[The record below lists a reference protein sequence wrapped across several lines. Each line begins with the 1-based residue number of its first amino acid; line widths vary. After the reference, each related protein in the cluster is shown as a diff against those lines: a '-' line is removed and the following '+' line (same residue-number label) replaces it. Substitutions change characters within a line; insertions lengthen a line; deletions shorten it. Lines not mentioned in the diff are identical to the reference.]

1 VSDTT
6 LGFDLPC
13 TATADTT
20 VGSTCA
26 LSTTYDA
33 LVPGA
38 VTEARR
44 SIWALGQVQVRD
56 SGGAPFMRQGIFVP

>member
-13 TATADTT
+13 TATDDTT

-38 VTEARR
+38 VTEGRR
-44 SIWALGQVQVRD
+44 SIWALGQVEVRD